1 MNVLVAFASKHGPTA
16 EIAEAV
22 ADRLRASG
30 LTVECRRATDVTS
43 VERYDAVVLG
53 SAVSMRR
60 WRRGARR
67 FLRRHADALAQRPLW
82 IFSSG
87 PAGDPAGDDPAWTEP
102 ERTIRLGDRRDW
114 GAIRAWADGIA
125 LALRA
130 AP

>member
-53 SAVSMRR
+53 SAVS
-60 WRRGARR
+60 
-67 FLRRHADALAQRPLW
+67 
-82 IFSSG
+82 
-87 PAGDPAGDDPAWTEP
+87 
-102 ERTIRLGDRRDW
+102 
-114 GAIRAWADGIA
+114 
-125 LALRA
+125 
-130 AP
+130 